1 MFKHLVAAKVAVK
14 VAAKVTAKVAKSRL
28 EISVFPGTVLP
39 KCAAFFREQYFQ
51 NV

>member
-1 MFKHLVAAKVAVK
+1 MFKHLVAAKVA
-14 VAAKVTAKVAKSRL
+14 AKVAKSRL

-51 NV
+51 NKLEVLSPEK